1 MSIETIA
8 LISILTLQTISL
20 GTDFFWLIILRPA
33 CQMINH
39 TPFLLDILVNI
50 SIQSAKV
57 LPVAYLLILISAIVL
72 NFIVHS
78 RTEVYL
84 LKIGLVS
91 LIIYLSLAFISFL
104 PILSALVPIVNQS
117 KLEFFIQQSQAQSS
131 VFIGVQLIILLV
143 SYWSFLHYALNPKIE
158 SS

>member
-1 MSIETIA
+1 
-8 LISILTLQTISL
+8 
-20 GTDFFWLIILRPA
+20 
-33 CQMINH
+33 
-39 TPFLLDILVNI
+39 VNI